1 MASSEEDQLGA
12 GAFYDIMDKIDADI
26 LQIPKKWN
34 WNWVFTHQGLFSK
47 KISSIRASAVS
58 NVHLNIKMFQ
68 QKYWNVMQEEIQ
80 VNKT

>member
-34 WNWVFTHQGLFSK
+34 
-47 KISSIRASAVS
+47 
-58 NVHLNIKMFQ
+58 
-68 QKYWNVMQEEIQ
+68 
-80 VNKT
+80 